1 MNCVYLNFCALLFL
15 WKFISSS
22 TLPLVTT
29 FILHKSFSFSSL
41 SHKSLFKNPSAPWK
55 QSPREMMIRIEQ
67 FSCWRCQ
74 QLFAVV
80 KISTFECYWKFM
92 IKWNLRLIA
101 FARARYKIIFLL
113 RWWWWD
119 CLNYTYTKKIFRSFS
134 TFNDCWCVFLASLV
148 FTNYHNLT
156 WIWRFFREF
165 FTSMW
170 VYWAE
175 DYDWAFDFRVCDE
188 RWKIDIL
195 MSFGNLSL
203 GIKIKTDQKRG
214 SKIFF

>member
-29 FILHKSFSFSSL
+29 FLLHKSFSFSSL

-92 IKWNLRLIA
+92 SKWNLRLIA
-101 FARARYKIIFLL
+101 FARAR
-113 RWWWWD
+113 
-119 CLNYTYTKKIFRSFS
+119 CKKNIS
-134 TFNDCWCVFLASLV
+134 
-148 FTNYHNLT
+148 
-156 WIWRFFREF
+156 
-165 FTSMW
+165 TSMMMMRLSQLHIHKKNISLLL
-170 VYWAE
+170 
-175 DYDWAFDFRVCDE
+175 DF
-188 RWKIDIL
+188 
-195 MSFGNLSL
+195 
-203 GIKIKTDQKRG
+203 
-214 SKIFF
+214 